1 MKVLF
6 YFNLLLIFLL
16 FGCERE
22 DTFNASRME
31 LCVDAGKI
39 VYQVSNQTGRVKYH
53 EDSGTYYLS
62 YHVPN
67 SYDLVLTGIVC
78 NMVEDIPRRDDY
90 IEVHFSG
97 SYKEIKS
104 DPGKGLLGYDI
115 YYLELTEL
123 RIEHKTNG
131 L

>member
-6 YFNLLLIFLL
+6 YLNLMLTFML

-22 DTFNASRME
+22 NTLNASGTKP
-31 LCVDAGKI
+31 CVDAGKI
-39 VYQVSNQTGRVKYH
+39 VYQVSNQTGRVKYDK
-53 EDSGTYYLS
+53 DSEAYYLS

-67 SYDLVLTGIVC
+67 TYDQVLTGIVC
-78 NMVEDIPRRDDY
+78 NMVEDIPREDGY

-97 SYKEIKS
+97 SYKEMKNSPNKEI
-104 DPGKGLLGYDI
+104 LGYDI

-123 RIEHKTNG
+123 RIEE
-131 L
+131 